1 MRILVTG
8 FDPFD
13 GESCNPSWDAV
24 SQLSEQIAGAEI
36 VTKCVPTEFRRA
48 TAEVSEAIDELAPDA
63 VVLVGQA
70 GGRADVT
77 PERVAINL
85 EDARIP
91 DNAGAQPIDV
101 PVADDGPAAYFSTL
115 PVKAM
120 VAAIRDAGLPAS
132 LSNSAG
138 TFVCNDLMYGVLH
151 HLAVT
156 GRTAV
161 RAGFVHVPFV
171 PEQAARHEGAASW
184 PLDNIVRALTAAIE
198 AVVAVGDDPK
208 IALGATH

>member
-120 VAAIRDAGLPAS
+120 VAAIRDTGLPAY

-151 HLAVT
+151 HLAMT

-171 PEQAARHEGAASW
+171 PEQAARHEGAASL
-184 PLDNIVRALTAAIE
+184 PLDDIVRALTAAIE
-198 AVVAVGDDPK
+198 VVVAVEDDPK

>member
-36 VTKCVPTEFRRA
+36 VTKCVLTEFRRA

-120 VAAIRDAGLPAS
+120 VAAIRDTGLPAY

-171 PEQAARHEGAASW
+171 PEQAARHEGAASL
-184 PLDNIVRALTAAIE
+184 PLDDIVRALTAAIE
-198 AVVAVGDDPK
+198 VVVAVEDDPK

>member
-120 VAAIRDAGLPAS
+120 VAAIRDTGLPAY

-171 PEQAARHEGAASW
+171 PEQAARHEGAASL
-184 PLDNIVRALTAAIE
+184 PLDDIVRALTAAIE
-198 AVVAVGDDPK
+198 VVVAVEDDPK

>member
-120 VAAIRDAGLPAS
+120 VAAIRDTGLPAY

-171 PEQAARHEGAASW
+171 PEQAARYEGAASW
-184 PLDNIVRALTAAIE
+184 PLDDIVRALTAAIE
-198 AVVAVGDDPK
+198 AVVAVEDDPK

>member
-63 VVLVGQA
+63 VVLVGEA

-120 VAAIRDAGLPAS
+120 VSAIRDAGLPAS

-151 HLAVT
+151 YLAVT
-156 GRTAV
+156 GRTAI
-161 RAGFVHVPFV
+161 RSGFVHVPFV
-171 PEQAARHEGAASW
+171 PEQAARHEGTPSL
-184 PLDNIVRALTAAIE
+184 PLDDIVCALSAAIE
-198 AVVAVGDDPK
+198 AVVTVQDDPQ
-208 IALGATH
+208 IALGTTH

>member
-36 VTKCVPTEFRRA
+36 VMKCVPTEFRRA

-120 VAAIRDAGLPAS
+120 VAAIRDTGLPAY

-151 HLAVT
+151 HLAMT

-171 PEQAARHEGAASW
+171 PEQAARYEGAASL
-184 PLDNIVRALTAAIE
+184 PLDDIVRALTAAIE
-198 AVVAVGDDPK
+198 AVVAVEDDPK

>member
-120 VAAIRDAGLPAS
+120 VAAIRDTGLPAY

-151 HLAVT
+151 HLAMT

-171 PEQAARHEGAASW
+171 PEQAARHEGAASL
-184 PLDNIVRALTAAIE
+184 PLDDIVRALTAAIE
-198 AVVAVGDDPK
+198 AVVAVEDNPK

>member
-13 GESCNPSWDAV
+13 GETRNPSWDAV
-24 SQLSEQIAGAEI
+24 SRLPGQIGGAEI
-36 VTKCVPTEFRRA
+36 ATLCVPTEFRRA
-48 TAEVSEAIDELAPDA
+48 TVEVAKAIDEIVPDA

-70 GGRADVT
+70 GGRVDVT
-77 PERVAINL
+77 PERVAINV

-101 PVADDGPAAYFSTL
+101 PVVEDGPAAYFSTL

-156 GRTAV
+156 GRAAV

-171 PEQAARHEGAASW
+171 PEQLARHEGAASL
-184 PLDNIVRALTAAIE
+184 PLDDIVRALTIAID
-198 AVVAVGDDPK
+198 ALVTVQDDPR
-208 IALGATH
+208 IALGTTH

>member
-36 VTKCVPTEFRRA
+36 VTKCVLTEFRRA

-63 VVLVGQA
+63 VVFVGQA

-120 VAAIRDAGLPAS
+120 VAAIRDTGLPAY

-171 PEQAARHEGAASW
+171 PEQAARYEGAASW
-184 PLDNIVRALTAAIE
+184 PLDDIVRALTAAIE
-198 AVVAVGDDPK
+198 AVVALEDDPK

>member
-13 GESCNPSWDAV
+13 GESRNPSWDAV
-24 SQLSEQIAGAEI
+24 SQLPRDIAEAEV
-36 VTKCVPTEFRRA
+36 VTLCVPTEFRRA
-48 TAEVSEAIDELAPDA
+48 TAEVVEAIGELAPDV

-77 PERVAINL
+77 PERVAINVQ
-85 EDARIP
+85 DARIP
-91 DNAGAQPIDV
+91 DNVGVQPIDV
-101 PVADDGPAAYFSTL
+101 PIVEDGPAAYFSTL
-115 PVKAM
+115 PVKAI
-120 VAAIRDAGLPAS
+120 VAAIRDAELPAS

-156 GRTAV
+156 GRTEV

-171 PEQAARHEGAASW
+171 PEQAARHEGTPSL
-184 PLDNIVRALTAAIE
+184 PLDDIVRALTAAIE
-198 AVVAVGDDPK
+198 AVVTVKDDLN
-208 IALGATH
+208 IVLGATH